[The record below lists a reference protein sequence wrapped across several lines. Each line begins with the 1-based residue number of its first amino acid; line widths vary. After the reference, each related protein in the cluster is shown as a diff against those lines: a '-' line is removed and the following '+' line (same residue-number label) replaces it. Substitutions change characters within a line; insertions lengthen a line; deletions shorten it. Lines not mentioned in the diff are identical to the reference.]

1 MSQPPTGAPK
11 PGNGPPRASQNGP
24 RPARPPAVGTGAST
38 ARNPTTG
45 AQPIAL
51 WQQLLGVAGALQ
63 AIRAGQSGTAALAA
77 VDAALRPG
85 VQALLFQVLRQAG
98 RAEALRR
105 CLVERTPPPA
115 ADALLC
121 TALALCWDP
130 DESPY
135 EPFTLVNQAVEAA
148 KRNVGTRKQAS
159 FINGC
164 LRRFLR
170 EREALVAG
178 TDNEPLARWNHPL
191 WWIERLR
198 KDHPVDWEQILRAN
212 NTHAPMTLR
221 INTQKCTVAQYQQ
234 ALAAIDFEAD
244 VLGESGLVLHQPV
257 PVPAL
262 PGFAQG
268 WVSVQDAAAQ
278 MAAPLLLEGLDLTQP
293 LRVLDACAAPGGKTA
308 HLLELAGSDSP
319 LQVTALE
326 IDAARSAR
334 IGETLQRLG
343 LNAQV
348 LVADAARPQDW
359 WQQHCGGALFDAI
372 LLDAPCTASG
382 IVRRHPDVRWLRRE
396 TDISQLAALQT
407 RLLAA
412 LWPLVRP
419 GGRLLYCTCS
429 VFRAEGDVQVQT
441 FLAHN
446 TDAQLLP
453 SPGHLIPRNADKG
466 GAVPDNLSGDHDGF
480 FYALLQKSA

>member
-1 MSQPPTGAPK
+1 MSVPHALRAQTANTSVRSTGA
-11 PGNGPPRASQNGP
+11 
-24 RPARPPAVGTGAST
+24 
-38 ARNPTTG
+38 
-45 AQPIAL
+45 AQSVAL
-51 WQQLLGVAGALQ
+51 WQQLLGVSGALQ

-77 VDAALRPG
+77 VDSAVRPG

-105 CLVERTPPPA
+105 CLVERNPPPA

-121 TALALCWDP
+121 AALALCWNP
-130 DESPY
+130 DDSPY

-148 KRNVGTRKQAS
+148 KRNAATRKQAS

-170 EREALVAG
+170 ERDALVVS
-178 TDNEPLARWNHPL
+178 TDNEPQARWNHPL

-198 KDHPVDWEQILRAN
+198 KDHPQDWEQILQAN

-221 INTQKCTVAQYQQ
+221 VNKQKCTLAQYQQ
-234 ALAAIDFEAD
+234 ALAAINFDFD
-244 VLGESGLVLHQPV
+244 VVSDTGLVLRQPV

-278 MAAPLLLEGLDLTQP
+278 MAAPLLLQGLDLTKP

-308 HLLELAGSDSP
+308 HLLELAGPGAP
-319 LQVTALE
+319 LEVTALE

-343 LNAQV
+343 LQAQV

-359 WQQHCGGALFDAI
+359 WQQQCGGHLFDAI

-396 TDISQLAALQT
+396 TDIAQLAVLQAK
-407 RLLAA
+407 LLVA

-429 VFRAEGDVQVQT
+429 VFRAEGDVQMQT
-441 FLAHN
+441 FLARN

-453 SPGHLIPRNADKG
+453 SPGHLIPGNADKG
-466 GAVPDNLSGDHDGF
+466 EAVPDNLIGDHDGF
-480 FYALLQKSA
+480 FYALLQKAA